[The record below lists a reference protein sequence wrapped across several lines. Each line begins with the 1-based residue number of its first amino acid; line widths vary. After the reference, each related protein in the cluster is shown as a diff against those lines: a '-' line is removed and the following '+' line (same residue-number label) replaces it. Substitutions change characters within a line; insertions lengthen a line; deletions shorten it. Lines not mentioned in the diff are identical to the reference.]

1 MQRSDFGDQLDRNL
15 NYSASWTLSVPL
27 FNQMSN
33 RTAAAQARIRYEQ
46 ARVRMSDQR
55 IQLELTVQQALNDQ
69 RAAYR
74 QYLAAER
81 AVNAQQAS
89 LAFTEERFEQGTAT
103 ALDLTTAKANLQR
116 SQADQIGARYNY
128 LMAKKSLDILQ
139 GLPLEL

>member
-1 MQRSDFGDQLDRNL
+1 MT
-15 NYSASWTLSVPL
+15 SASAGPQPELQRLLDAQRAL

-46 ARVRMSDQR
+46 ARVRMSDRR
-55 IQLELTVQQALNDQ
+55 IQLELTVQQALNDR

-89 LAFTEERFEQGTAT
+89 PGLHRGT
-103 ALDLTTAKANLQR
+103 L
-116 SQADQIGARYNY
+116 
-128 LMAKKSLDILQ
+128 
-139 GLPLEL
+139 